1 MFWKKEPKT
10 KFLVCITK
18 EKQYILLFT
27 QQIFLEVEI
36 GEFSIFSYMLL
47 LQTLFRDVNFL

>member
-1 MFWKKEPKT
+1 MFWRKEPKT

-27 QQIFLEVEI
+27 QQIFLEMEI
-36 GEFSIFSYMLL
+36 GEFSIS
-47 LQTLFRDVNFL
+47 